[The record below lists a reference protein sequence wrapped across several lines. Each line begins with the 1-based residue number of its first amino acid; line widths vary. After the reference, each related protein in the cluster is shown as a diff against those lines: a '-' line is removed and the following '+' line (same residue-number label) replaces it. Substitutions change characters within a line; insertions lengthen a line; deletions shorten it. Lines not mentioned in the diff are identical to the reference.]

1 MPRIVSVYLPRWPIR
16 RFLAAQ
22 ARDPSRQAQID
33 PRQPFVLS
41 AEASG
46 APRIAALNEAAERA
60 GLARGDILADARA
73 KAGRMQVRPADPA
86 TDDAAS
92 RRLAL
97 WATRYTPAVA
107 CWGEENGADGFFLDV
122 AGAAHLF
129 GGEETL
135 LADIGARLARFG
147 LPAKLAVAD
156 TPGAAW
162 ALSRYHVAPAVI
174 APPGMEAQ
182 AIAPLPI
189 EGLRLTHDTST
200 TLRRLGFKRV
210 GALIGAPRAPLAAR
224 FEADLLR
231 RLDQA
236 LGHAAEP
243 LDCIVP
249 PPVYHS
255 TRYLLEPVFTAA
267 AVVRIAAR
275 LMQDIGHALTR
286 DGAGARDLRLS
297 LYRVDGDTTLVDL
310 RLTRPTHDASHV
322 ARLLALKLER
332 IAPDIDSGFGFE
344 TLDLAVVTAE
354 PMPDRQAELIAD
366 AGTPSDAEQYAAL
379 IDRLRQRLG
388 PRSVRRL
395 TPVQSHLPERA
406 EAPANAVG
414 TAPDWPAP
422 DDARPRPLILLPKA
436 ERLDDVLATVPDSPP
451 RRFRWR
457 GALHRVTQAQG
468 PERIAGEWWRDGERP
483 TRDYYLVEDEDGHRF
498 WLYRAGLYGRET
510 KAAQWFLHGLFA

>member
-1 MPRIVSVYLPRWPIR
+1 M
-16 RFLAAQ
+16 
-22 ARDPSRQAQID
+22 
-33 PRQPFVLS
+33 
-41 AEASG
+41 
-46 APRIAALNEAAERA
+46 
-60 GLARGDILADARA
+60 RGDILADARA
-73 KAGRMQVRPADPA
+73 KIGRIQVRPADPA
-86 TDDAAS
+86 ADDAAL

-107 CWGEENGADGFFLDV
+107 CWGEANGADGFFLDV
-122 AGAAHLF
+122 TGAAHLF
-129 GGEETL
+129 GGEEAL
-135 LADIGARLARFG
+135 LADLMRRLSNFS
-147 LPAKLAVAD
+147 LPARLAVAD

-162 ALSRYHVAPAVI
+162 ALSRYHSAPAVI

-182 AIAPLPI
+182 ATAPLPV

-200 TLRRLGFKRV
+200 TLRRLGFKRI
-210 GALIGAPRAPLAAR
+210 GALTGAPRAPFAAR
-224 FEADLLR
+224 FETELLR

-243 LDCIVP
+243 LDFVVP

-267 AVVRIAAR
+267 AVVRIATR
-275 LMQDIGHALTR
+275 LMQDIVHALTR

-297 LYRVDGDTTLVDL
+297 LYRLDGDTTLVDL

-332 IAPDIDSGFGFE
+332 IAPDIDAGFGFE
-344 TLDLAVVTAE
+344 TLDLAVVRAE

-366 AGTPSDAEQYAAL
+366 AGTSSYAEQYAAL
-379 IDRLRQRLG
+379 IDRLRQKLG

-395 TPVQSHLPERA
+395 TPVESHLPERA
-406 EAPANAVG
+406 EAPVG
-414 TAPDWPAP
+414 AIGETPNWPTP
-422 DDARPRPLILLPKA
+422 DDARPRPLILLTKA

-451 RRFRWR
+451 WRFRWR
-457 GALHRVTQAQG
+457 GALHKVAQAQG
-468 PERIAGEWWRDGERP
+468 PERIAGEWWRDGVQP

-510 KAAQWFLHGLFA
+510 TTAQWFLHGLFT